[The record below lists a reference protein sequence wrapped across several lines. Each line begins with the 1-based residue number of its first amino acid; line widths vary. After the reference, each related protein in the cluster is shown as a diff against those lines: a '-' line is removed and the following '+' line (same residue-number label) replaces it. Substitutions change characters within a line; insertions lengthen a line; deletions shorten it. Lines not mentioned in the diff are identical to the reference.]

1 MSHGK
6 EPLKPKEI
14 YRPFKAR
21 KLTTEGAQA
30 LLHLYQPV
38 TGSDA
43 IAVYQSLL
51 ADAEDVTQQ
60 DFLHMDAFTALDMGS
75 PRFLAARR
83 QLEGIGLLKVYVKE
97 DRELGIQ
104 YLYELME
111 PLAPLNF
118 FQDER
123 YCQLLLGKV
132 SRHKF
137 SQLAQRFAPQLVDLT
152 GYRQTTKRFADVY
165 GKTAESFGGQ
175 VANQE
180 IVQATETYKT
190 LEDTGV
196 LAVTL
201 ADLDWPFMKD
211 LAQKEHL
218 DQELFTE
225 PLREK
230 LAFYH
235 EFYGYQE
242 MELIELLADAVVLSG
257 GQLNMKKL
265 DQVAEKR
272 GQAPVHKISGK
283 PERGSHQTS
292 SSTSESEQVSDITE
306 NDLVLRRRNQFL
318 AQGYTEADWQAIQ
331 ATETYPPLKYL
342 QGLKKAKRSFV
353 TKNEEWLLKD
363 LVEKSPLPNSV
374 INQLM
379 NYVLVDQNK
388 SDLNARLVN
397 TIATDWSEKQL
408 KTPEDAIYYVRQR
421 KQEQITEKEQKEKR
435 RQENSKRF
443 GNNRPQKTE
452 KLEDWSKYQ
461 VQSDPALEA
470 ELDRKMKEFL
480 KEEGDN
486 DG

>member
-1 MSHGK
+1 MDHGK
-6 EPLKPKEI
+6 NTLKPKDI

-21 KLTTEGAQA
+21 GLTTEGAQA
-30 LLHLYQPV
+30 LAYLYQPV

-51 ADAEDVTQQ
+51 GDAEDDTQEE
-60 DFLHMDAFTALDMGS
+60 FLHMDAFTALDMGS
-75 PRFLAARR
+75 PRFLAARQ
-83 QLEGIGLLKVYVKE
+83 QLEGLGLLKVYVKE
-97 DRELGIQ
+97 DRELGPQ

-111 PLAPLNF
+111 PMAPVAF

-123 YCQLLLGKV
+123 YCQLLLAKV

-137 SQLAQRFAPQLVDLT
+137 NQLAQRFAPKTVDMT
-152 GYRQTTKRFADVY
+152 SYRQITKRFAEVY
-165 GKTAESFGGQ
+165 GKAAQGSGGQ
-175 VANQE
+175 LANQD
-180 IVQATETYKT
+180 IKAATTNYQQ
-190 LEDTGV
+190 
-196 LAVTL
+196 LADVGQLQVTL
-201 ADLDWPFMKD
+201 AHLDWPFMKD
-211 LAQKEHL
+211 LAEKEHL
-218 DQELFTE
+218 VRELFTE
-225 PLREK
+225 ELREK

-242 MELIELLADAVVLSG
+242 LELIELLGDAVVLSG
-257 GQLNMKKL
+257 GQLNLKKL

-272 GQAPVHKISGK
+272 AQEPLRKTNYPAKNEVSDNL
-283 PERGSHQTS
+283 
-292 SSTSESEQVSDITE
+292 EQVSDVTE
-306 NDLVLRRRNQFL
+306 NDLAIRRRNQFL
-318 AQGYTEADWQAIQ
+318 AKGYTEADWQAIQ
-331 ATETYPPLKYL
+331 AMDTYPPLKYL

-363 LVEKSPLPNSV
+363 LVAKSPLPNPV

-408 KTPEDAIYYVRQR
+408 KTPEAALDYVRQR
-421 KQEQITEKEQKEKR
+421 KLEQLAEKEQKEQR
-435 RQENSKRF
+435 RQANNKRF

-452 KLEDWSKYQ
+452 KLEDWSQYQ
-461 VQSDPALEA
+461 VQTNPELEA

-480 KEEGDN
+480 EEEGEK
-486 DG
+486 